1 MKLLVVEDEALLR
14 HHLFTRLTDSGH
26 VVEAVA
32 NAEEALYQTGQF
44 NHDLAIIDLGLPGMG
59 GLDLIRQLR
68 TQAKTF
74 PILILTA
81 RGNWQDKVEGL
92 AAGADDYVVKPF
104 QFEELEA
111 RLNALLRRSSG
122 FTQSTIVAGP
132 LLLDL
137 NRKQA
142 SLDAEPLALTAY
154 EYRILEYLMRHHQQ
168 VVPKDRLMEQLYP
181 DDDER
186 DPNVRCWSAACVA
199 SLKVRAGSNRSKPC
213 AVSATCSMSAALD
226 SFSSR
231 SFDARRHHVGGV
243 VHARLAAGHARR
255 VQPGIAGLDRA
266 APGLG
271 CDHADLGGTYRERSP
286 GDAGAVA

>member
-14 HHLFTRLTDSGH
+14 HHLYSRLTEAGH
-26 VVEAVA
+26 VVQAVPS
-32 NAEEALYQTGQF
+32 AEEALYQAEQF
-44 NHDLAIIDLGLPGMG
+44 NHDLAVIDLGLPGMG

-68 TQAKTF
+68 AQGRTF

-122 FTQSTIVAGP
+122 FIQPTITAGP

-142 SLDAEPLALTAY
+142 TLDDAPLALTAY

-168 VVPKDRLMEQLYP
+168 VVAKDRLMEQLYP

-186 DPNVRCWSAACVA
+186 DPNVIEVLVGR
-199 SLKVRAGSNRSKPC
+199 LRRKLEGQTGFKPIDTVR
-213 AVSATCSMSAALD
+213 
-226 SFSSR
+226 
-231 SFDARRHHVGGV
+231 
-243 VHARLAAGHARR
+243 
-255 VQPGIAGLDRA
+255 
-266 APGLG
+266 GLG
-271 CDHADLGGTYRERSP
+271 YLFTERCR
-286 GDAGAVA
+286 

>member
-14 HHLFTRLTDSGH
+14 HHLYTRLGEQGH
-26 VVEAVA
+26 VVDAVG
-32 NAEEALYQTGQF
+32 NAEEALYRAHEYH
-44 NHDLAIIDLGLPGMG
+44 HDLAIIDLGLPGMS
-59 GLDLIRQLR
+59 GLDLIREFRSQGK
-68 TQAKTF
+68 AF

-122 FTQSTIVAGP
+122 FVQATIEAGP
-132 LLLDL
+132 LSLDL

-142 SLDAEPLALTAY
+142 TVAGEPLGLTAF

-168 VVPKDRLMEQLYP
+168 VVSKERLIEQLYP

-186 DPNVRCWSAACVA
+186 DPNVIEVLVGRLRRKLESHEGFRPIDTVRGQGYLFTERC
-199 SLKVRAGSNRSKPC
+199 R
-213 AVSATCSMSAALD
+213 
-226 SFSSR
+226 
-231 SFDARRHHVGGV
+231 
-243 VHARLAAGHARR
+243 
-255 VQPGIAGLDRA
+255 
-266 APGLG
+266 
-271 CDHADLGGTYRERSP
+271 
-286 GDAGAVA
+286 

>member
-14 HHLFTRLTDSGH
+14 HHLFTRLGEQGH
-26 VVEAVA
+26 IADAVA
-32 NAEEALYQTGQF
+32 NAEEALYRIEEF

-59 GLDLIRQLR
+59 GLELIKKLR
-68 TQAKTF
+68 EAGKTF

-122 FTQSTIVAGP
+122 FTQANIEAGP
-132 LLLDL
+132 LTLDL

-142 SLDAEPLALTAY
+142 LLEGESLGLTAY

-168 VVPKDRLMEQLYP
+168 VIAKERLMEQLYS
-181 DDDER
+181 DEAER
-186 DPNVRCWSAACVA
+186 DPNVIEVLVGR
-199 SLKVRAGSNRSKPC
+199 LRRKLEGKQDFKPIETVRGQGYIFTQVC
-213 AVSATCSMSAALD
+213 
-226 SFSSR
+226 
-231 SFDARRHHVGGV
+231 H
-243 VHARLAAGHARR
+243 
-255 VQPGIAGLDRA
+255 
-266 APGLG
+266 
-271 CDHADLGGTYRERSP
+271 
-286 GDAGAVA
+286 

>member
-14 HHLFTRLTDSGH
+14 HHLYSRLSESGH
-26 VVEAVA
+26 VVEAVP
-32 NAEEALYQTGQF
+32 NAEEALFRAEQF

-68 TQAKTF
+68 SQGKSF

-122 FTQSTIVAGP
+122 FVQSTIAAGP

-142 SLDAEPLALTAY
+142 TLDDEPLALTAF

-168 VVPKDRLMEQLYP
+168 VVAKDRLMEQLYP
-181 DDDER
+181 DDDEH
-186 DPNVRCWSAACVA
+186 DPNVIEVLVGR
-199 SLKVRAGSNRSKPC
+199 LRRKLEGSNGFKPIDT
-213 AVSATCSMSAALD
+213 V
-226 SFSSR
+226 R
-231 SFDARRHHVGGV
+231 
-243 VHARLAAGHARR
+243 
-255 VQPGIAGLDRA
+255 
-266 APGLG
+266 GLG
-271 CDHADLGGTYRERSP
+271 YLFTERCR
-286 GDAGAVA
+286 

>member
-14 HHLFTRLTDSGH
+14 HHLYTRLGEQGH
-26 VVEAVA
+26 VVDAVA
-32 NAEEALYQTGQF
+32 NAEEALYRASEYH
-44 NHDLAIIDLGLPGMG
+44 HDLAMIDLGLPGMS
-59 GLDLIRQLR
+59 GLDLIREFRSQG
-68 TQAKTF
+68 KTF

-122 FTQSTIVAGP
+122 FAQSSIEAGP
-132 LLLDL
+132 LVLDI

-142 SLDAEPLALTAY
+142 LVDGESLQLTAF

-168 VVPKDRLMEQLYP
+168 VVAEERLIEQLYP

-186 DPNVRCWSAACVA
+186 DPNVIEVLVGRLRRKLESAAGF
-199 SLKVRAGSNRSKPC
+199 KPIDTVRGQGYIFNELCK
-213 AVSATCSMSAALD
+213 
-226 SFSSR
+226 
-231 SFDARRHHVGGV
+231 
-243 VHARLAAGHARR
+243 
-255 VQPGIAGLDRA
+255 
-266 APGLG
+266 
-271 CDHADLGGTYRERSP
+271 
-286 GDAGAVA
+286 

>member
-14 HHLFTRLTDSGH
+14 HHLYTRLGEHGH
-26 VVEAVA
+26 VVDAVHD
-32 NAEEALYQTGQF
+32 AEQALQRVSESS
-44 NHDLAIIDLGLPGMG
+44 HDLAIVDLGLPGMS
-59 GLDLIRQLR
+59 GLELIQELRGQGKQL
-68 TQAKTF
+68 

-122 FTQSTIVAGP
+122 FVQATIGAGP

-142 SLDAEPLALTAY
+142 MFKDELLALTAY

-168 VVPKDRLMEQLYP
+168 VVSKERLMEQLYP
-181 DDDER
+181 DDEGR
-186 DPNVRCWSAACVA
+186 DSNVIEVFVGR
-199 SLKVRAGSNRSKPC
+199 LRRKIEGDNGFKPIETVRGQGYLFTEVC
-213 AVSATCSMSAALD
+213 
-226 SFSSR
+226 
-231 SFDARRHHVGGV
+231 
-243 VHARLAAGHARR
+243 
-255 VQPGIAGLDRA
+255 Q
-266 APGLG
+266 
-271 CDHADLGGTYRERSP
+271 
-286 GDAGAVA
+286 

>member
-1 MKLLVVEDEALLR
+1 METLMKLLVVEDEALLR
-14 HHLFTRLTDSGH
+14 HHLYTRLGEQGH
-26 VVEAVA
+26 VVDAVA
-32 NAEEALYQTGQF
+32 DAEEALYRAEEYH
-44 NHDLAIIDLGLPGMG
+44 HDLAVVDLGLPGMS

-68 TQAKTF
+68 SRDKTF

-122 FTQSTIVAGP
+122 FVQSTIEAGP
-132 LLLDL
+132 LVLDL

-142 SLDAEPLALTAY
+142 LMNGESLGLTAF

-168 VVPKDRLMEQLYP
+168 VVAKERLMEQLYP

-186 DPNVRCWSAACVA
+186 DPNVIEVLVGRLRRKLEGDNGFRPIDTVRGQGYLFIERC
-199 SLKVRAGSNRSKPC
+199 R
-213 AVSATCSMSAALD
+213 
-226 SFSSR
+226 
-231 SFDARRHHVGGV
+231 
-243 VHARLAAGHARR
+243 
-255 VQPGIAGLDRA
+255 
-266 APGLG
+266 
-271 CDHADLGGTYRERSP
+271 
-286 GDAGAVA
+286 

>member
-14 HHLFTRLTDSGH
+14 HHLRTRLNDSGH
-26 VVEAVA
+26 VVQAVV
-32 NAEEALYQTGQF
+32 NAEEALYQVREF
-44 NHDLAIIDLGLPGMG
+44 NHDLAVIDLGLPGIS
-59 GLDLIRQLR
+59 GLELIRRLR
-68 TQAKTF
+68 AQDKAF

-122 FTQSTIVAGP
+122 FTQSTITAGP

-142 SLDAEPLALTAY
+142 SLGEEPLALTAY

-168 VVPKDRLMEQLYP
+168 VVAKDRLMEQLYP

-186 DPNVRCWSAACVA
+186 DPNVIEVLVGRLRRKLEAPAGF
-199 SLKVRAGSNRSKPC
+199 KPIDTVR
-213 AVSATCSMSAALD
+213 
-226 SFSSR
+226 
-231 SFDARRHHVGGV
+231 
-243 VHARLAAGHARR
+243 
-255 VQPGIAGLDRA
+255 
-266 APGLG
+266 GLG
-271 CDHADLGGTYRERSP
+271 YLFNERCQ
-286 GDAGAVA
+286 

>member
-14 HHLFTRLTDSGH
+14 HHLYTRLGEQGH
-26 VVEAVA
+26 VVDAVG
-32 NAEEALYQTGQF
+32 NAEEALYRAHEYH
-44 NHDLAIIDLGLPGMG
+44 HDLAIIDLGLPGMS
-59 GLDLIRQLR
+59 GLDLIREFRSQGK
-68 TQAKTF
+68 AF

-122 FTQSTIVAGP
+122 FVQATIEAGP

-142 SLDAEPLALTAY
+142 SVAGETLGLTAF

-168 VVPKDRLMEQLYP
+168 VVSKERLIEQLYP

-186 DPNVRCWSAACVA
+186 DPNVIEVLVGRLRRKLESHEGFRPIDTVRGQGYLFTERC
-199 SLKVRAGSNRSKPC
+199 R
-213 AVSATCSMSAALD
+213 
-226 SFSSR
+226 
-231 SFDARRHHVGGV
+231 
-243 VHARLAAGHARR
+243 
-255 VQPGIAGLDRA
+255 
-266 APGLG
+266 
-271 CDHADLGGTYRERSP
+271 
-286 GDAGAVA
+286 

>member
-14 HHLFTRLTDSGH
+14 HHLYTRLGEQGH
-26 VVEAVA
+26 VVDAVA
-32 NAEEALYQTGQF
+32 NAEEALYRAAEYH
-44 NHDLAIIDLGLPGMG
+44 HDLAMIDLGLPGMS
-59 GLDLIRQLR
+59 GLDLIREFRSQG
-68 TQAKTF
+68 KTF

-122 FTQSTIVAGP
+122 FAQSSIEAGP
-132 LLLDL
+132 LVLDI

-142 SLDAEPLALTAY
+142 LVNGESLQLTAF

-168 VVPKDRLMEQLYP
+168 VVAKERLIEQLYP

-186 DPNVRCWSAACVA
+186 DPNVIEVLVGRLRRKLESAAQF
-199 SLKVRAGSNRSKPC
+199 KPIDTVRGQGYIFNELCK
-213 AVSATCSMSAALD
+213 
-226 SFSSR
+226 
-231 SFDARRHHVGGV
+231 
-243 VHARLAAGHARR
+243 
-255 VQPGIAGLDRA
+255 
-266 APGLG
+266 
-271 CDHADLGGTYRERSP
+271 
-286 GDAGAVA
+286 